1 MLSSEVFFIIMSPIS
16 TSTVSL
22 KFKTTLAFTA
32 TLIALSDGLD
42 ELKVGS
48 TVSIVVKLSAV
59 VLLIPA

>member
-1 MLSSEVFFIIMSPIS
+1 MSPIS
-16 TSTVSL
+16 VSTVSL
-22 KFKTTLAFTA
+22 KVRTILAFTA
-32 TLIALSDGLD
+32 TLVALSEGLD